1 MATQKKQ
8 ESPGTFAY
16 NRKARH
22 DYHIEKTFEAG
33 IMLRGAEAKSIRA
46 GQVNLRDSYVRFDRA
61 GELYLI
67 GTHISA
73 YQKGPQSDLHEPVRR
88 RKLLLKKR
96 ELIRL
101 QGEAQAKG
109 FTLIPLKFYNVRG
122 LIKLEIGLARG
133 KKLYDKRVDKKKKDI
148 ERDTKRELKAYRG

>member
-1 MATQKKQ
+1 MAKSRQPEET
-8 ESPGTFAY
+8 GTFAY

-22 DYHIEKTFEAG
+22 DFHIEKTFEAG

-73 YQKGPQSDLHEPVRR
+73 YQKGPQSELHEPVRR

-96 ELIRL
+96 ELTRL
-101 QGEAQAKG
+101 QGDSQAKG
-109 FTLIPLKFYNVRG
+109 YTLIPLKFYNTRG
-122 LIKLEIGLARG
+122 LIKLQIGLARG
-133 KKLYDKRVDKKKKDI
+133 KKLYDKRDDKKKKDI
-148 ERDTKRELKAYRG
+148 ERDTRREMKKF